1 MGITGNIKR
10 AELTDRGTPGVY
22 GVQNEK
28 KRGPS
33 MREETQLEDICV
45 YCGKPI
51 TTDQYPC
58 RGLEDGRRAH
68 LICSIDHDDAEKL
81 AANRRKNGLD

>member
-10 AELTDRGTPGVY
+10 AKLTDRGTPGVY

-33 MREETQLEDICV
+33 MREETQQPDTCV

-51 TTDQYPC
+51 TTSQYPC
-58 RGLEDGRRAH
+58 RGLADGRRAH
-68 LICSIDHDDAEKL
+68 LICSIDHDDAERP
-81 AANRRKNGLD
+81 AAYPKKNGVD